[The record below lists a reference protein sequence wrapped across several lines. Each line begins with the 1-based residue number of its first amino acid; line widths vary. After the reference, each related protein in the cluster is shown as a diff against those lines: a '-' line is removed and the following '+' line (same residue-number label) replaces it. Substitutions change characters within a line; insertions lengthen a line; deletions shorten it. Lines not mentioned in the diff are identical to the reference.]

1 MGMRKA
7 MIMMAIAATTLAAC
21 AGDESPTT
29 PAAPAGSTPASS
41 APSPTETAT
50 AVTAADCAAGATF
63 FESGKLTISTSNPA
77 FSPYFAGGETDEHPD
92 WEFNDPYTGQGFEA
106 GVAYAVADRMGFS
119 HDDVVW
125 VAEPFDA
132 TYAPGPKAYD
142 FSIQQIA
149 FSDERAQ
156 AVDFSDPYYHVA
168 RAVVGVADTPITQV
182 TSISGLKD
190 FVLATQLGT
199 TDYQWIVDVVQP
211 NKEPGAYNTLSD
223 AVAAINAGQVDG
235 LVVDLPTALY
245 MADPNVQEV
254 TNGVVVGQV
263 PADVNGEYFA
273 MSFAK
278 DNPLVECVN
287 LALAEMPGK
296 LADLEQTWFSVQS
309 NVGEVPT
316 FSTD

>member
-1 MGMRKA
+1 MVMRKVMLLA
-7 MIMMAIAATTLAAC
+7 AIAATVVTAC
-21 AGDESPTT
+21 GESTPSPSATGAGATS
-29 PAAPAGSTPASS
+29 PASS
-41 APSPTETAT
+41 APTPTETAV
-50 AVTAADCAAGATF
+50 ATAADCAAGATF
-63 FESGKLTISTSNPA
+63 FEPGKLTISTGNPA
-77 FSPYFAGGETDEHPD
+77 FSPYFTGGETDEHPD

-149 FSDERAQ
+149 YSDQRAQ
-156 AVDFSDPYYHVA
+156 AVAFSDPYYRVA
-168 RAVVGVADTPITQV
+168 RAVVAVADTPITQA
-182 TSISGLKD
+182 TSISDLKE
-190 FVLATQLGT
+190 FVLASAIGT

-211 NKEPGAYNTLSD
+211 NKEPGAFNTLSD
-223 AVAAINAGQVDG
+223 AVAAINAHQVDG

-245 MADPNVQEV
+245 MADPNVQQV

-273 MSFAK
+273 MTFAK
-278 DNPLVECVN
+278 DSPLVECVN